1 MSRSGLKT
9 GVENYIFWPETG
21 SGFGEPG
28 GTPPQRIASGTL
40 RVEVLYKQYFVDR
53 AFKFI
58 LALLRTEKLSVRVG
72 FSTPCCFK
80 CLQIDEIEGVFS
92 LMR

>member
-9 GVENYIFWPETG
+9 GVENYIFCPETG

-28 GTPPQRIASGTL
+28 GTPLQRIASGTL

-58 LALLRTEKLSVRVG
+58 LALFEDRKIIR
-72 FSTPCCFK
+72 
-80 CLQIDEIEGVFS
+80 EGWF
-92 LMR
+92 LDPMLL

>member
-28 GTPPQRIASGTL
+28 GTPPQRIGSGTL

-58 LALLRTEKLSVRVG
+58 LALFEDRKIIR
-72 FSTPCCFK
+72 
-80 CLQIDEIEGVFS
+80 EGWF
-92 LMR
+92 LDPMLL

>member
-9 GVENYIFWPETG
+9 GVENYIFWSETG

-28 GTPPQRIASGTL
+28 GTPLQRIASGTL

-58 LALLRTEKLSVRVG
+58 LALFEDRKIIR
-72 FSTPCCFK
+72 
-80 CLQIDEIEGVFS
+80 EGWF
-92 LMR
+92 LDPMLL